1 MNSIRP
7 NNQGDYR
14 HRKDTVFLTNLP
26 RELRSLQEIDEI
38 FRNKGAINNV
48 NLAGRVPS
56 V

>member
-7 NNQGDYR
+7 NYNDNR
-14 HRKDTVFLTNLP
+14 NRKDTVFLLNLP
-26 RELRSLQEIDEI
+26 RELRSLVEIDEI